1 MTPLKALTFKVCF
14 LTAQFKDHTS
24 KLGRRTYLIPPPSVV
39 AGIYGAILGIERKKL
54 VEVSKELMAGAE
66 LKSLGGRITTLARIF
81 KIDRT
86 APQLLT
92 LLKSYYCGDRGKI
105 KEIQELLP
113 IKESEELY
121 MPEYKFAIASN
132 NESLIYNGFER
143 LKRLDIEY
151 DLFGGNDYHFVE
163 YIGDPKLA
171 DVEKGREGYGY
182 CPRED
187 FEGVESTSFNIV
199 FSATA
204 IESMRSPII
213 VPVTFLANINRDFI
227 QVYGAKIIT
236 KRELSI
242 VNDIESK
249 IFIYE
254 VAPFL
259 VMQI

>member
-81 KIDRT
+81 KIDRP
-86 APQLLT
+86 ASQLLS
-92 LLKSYYCGDRGKI
+92 LIKSYYCGDRGKI
-105 KEIQELLP
+105 KEIQQLLP

-132 NESLIYNGFER
+132 NESLIYDGFER
-143 LKRLDIEY
+143 LKRFDIEY

-187 FEGVESTSFNIV
+187 FERVESTSFNIV
-199 FSATA
+199 FNATA
-204 IESMRSPII
+204 IESIKSPII
-213 VPVTFLANINRDFI
+213 MPVIFLANVNKEFV

-236 KRELSI
+236 RRELSI
-242 VNDIESK
+242 VNDGDSK
-249 IFIYE
+249 IFVYE
-254 VAPFL
+254 TTPFL
-259 VMQI
+259 VMRI